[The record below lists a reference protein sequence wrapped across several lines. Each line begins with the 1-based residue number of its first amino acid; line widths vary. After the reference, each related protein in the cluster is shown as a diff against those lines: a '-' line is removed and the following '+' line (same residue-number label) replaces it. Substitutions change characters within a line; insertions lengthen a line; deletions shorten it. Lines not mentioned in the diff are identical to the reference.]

1 MVSTGDSAGAS
12 HSLRPEES
20 GLPLLPGMA
29 EAEAEASLL
38 LLWVVKGVPEQGPL
52 ELCCR
57 KRAGVEQGRGGI
69 TALCSRPGLCASW

>member
-29 EAEAEASLL
+29 EAEASLL
-38 LLWVVKGVPEQGPL
+38 LLWVVKGVLEQGPL

-57 KRAGVEQGRGGI
+57 KRAGVEQGRGGV
-69 TALCSRPGLCASW
+69 TALCCRPGLCASW